1 MKFDVTG
8 RISSP
13 TSSAARTE
21 SIDSSSQSRRASEV
35 INEESPKAPPER
47 RASDTTKSGYGPF
60 QANGIA
66 SSKPP
71 RQPIHYPIRPA
82 QITTT
87 QPVHLPK
94 PKEIDIS
101 HFDSIIYSQPDASTP
116 PPEIIDLP
124 TTSPSSSLPP
134 KPTTPPSATPPKD
147 EPLYLSI
154 DPRIHWPQ
162 PHSQTWL
169 AAKQGEIHA
178 RGKKKANFGRAAQS
192 LQKQQ
197 QQQQGEKQAASFEE
211 NLPDKIA
218 ENAAWVRALRRLR
231 GMPPSLLVGRGGSEL
246 GDGAA
251 TEISSSGGSV
261 SGGGGGNGGE
271 GGVLGLGPGPQ
282 TRGRRSQQQPQGIMG
297 KRIGNSGV
305 VVVTGLN
312 GAQLGGLGLRRD
324 V

>member
-13 TSSAARTE
+13 VPSAARAE
-21 SIDSSSQSRRASEV
+21 SIDSSNQSRRASEV
-35 INEESPKAPPER
+35 INGESPKAPPER
-47 RASDTTKSGYGPF
+47 RASDTKSGYGPF

-71 RQPIHYPIRPA
+71 PQKIHYPIRPA

-87 QPVHLPK
+87 QPLHLPK

-124 TTSPSSSLPP
+124 ATSPPSSSLPP
-134 KPTTPPSATPPKD
+134 KPTTPSPPPKD
-147 EPLYLSI
+147 EPLYLSV

-169 AAKQGEIHA
+169 AAKPDEIHA
-178 RGKKKANFGRAAQS
+178 RGRKKTNFGRAAQS
-192 LQKQQ
+192 LQRQ

-211 NLPDKIA
+211 SLPEKIA

-231 GMPPSLLVGRGGSEL
+231 GMPPALLVGRGGSEL
-246 GDGAA
+246 GDGNV
-251 TEISSSGGSV
+251 TEVSSCGGSV
-261 SGGGGGNGGE
+261 SGGNGNGGE
-271 GGVLGLGPGPQ
+271 GGVPGLGLPQ
-282 TRGRRSQQQPQGIMG
+282 RRGRRSQQQQGISG
-297 KRIGNSGV
+297 KRVGNSGM